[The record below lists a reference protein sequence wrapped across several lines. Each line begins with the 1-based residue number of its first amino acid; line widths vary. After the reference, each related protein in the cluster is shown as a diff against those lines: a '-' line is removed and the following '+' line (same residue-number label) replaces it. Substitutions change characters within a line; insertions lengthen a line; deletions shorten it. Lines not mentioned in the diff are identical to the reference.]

1 MAQLPHLHFVSAVSV
16 IGAMNVSSCYFTSL
30 VILRLGEDVHISL
43 PPSAYIMKVKLPR
56 LKEEPKAA
64 SADSADSGDSDSKSE
79 EAETQPTEE
88 VEDDDTI
95 DAEPQKD
102 FTL

>member
-16 IGAMNVSSCYFTSL
+16 IGAMNVSCYFTSL
-30 VILRLGEDVHISL
+30 VIRLGEDVHISL

-79 EAETQPTEE
+79 AETQPTEE
-88 VEDDDTI
+88 VEDDTI